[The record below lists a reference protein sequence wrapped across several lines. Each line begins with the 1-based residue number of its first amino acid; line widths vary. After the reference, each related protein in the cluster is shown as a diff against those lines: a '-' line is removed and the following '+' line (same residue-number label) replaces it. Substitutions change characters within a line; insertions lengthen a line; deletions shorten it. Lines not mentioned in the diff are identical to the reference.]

1 MELRKSDIGFLKQII
16 SNKFDSNYSKY
27 QEYLN
32 QTRTSNTEIDFEKL
46 AKLVLADKSLKM
58 GQLYAECS
66 KRDIANDGKHW
77 LRIREMLGDKC
88 KKAYCDAGSL
98 KIGSV
103 NGDFSILVSSGGGDE
118 MMRYAV
124 VEKNEFNENMLNY
137 FGQIDLH
144 SNMVLFKL
152 IYRKRFTSDFGIYI
166 PIWFYS
172 NYSSREH
179 NIILS

>member
-1 MELRKSDIGFLKQII
+1 MLELRKSDIGFLKQII
-16 SNKFDSNYSKY
+16 SNKFDANYSKY

-137 FGQIDLH
+137 FGQIEGDIAVYDYDCGTVENDVAEELH
-144 SNMVLFKL
+144 GKFH
-152 IYRKRFTSDFGIYI
+152 IYQGYGFVVI
-166 PIWFYS
+166 
-172 NYSSREH
+172 EEV
-179 NIILS
+179 

>member
-1 MELRKSDIGFLKQII
+1 MMLELRKSDIGFLKQII

-32 QTRTSNTEIDFEKL
+32 QVRISKEKINFESL
-46 AKLVLADKSLKM
+46 AKLVLEDDSLM
-58 GQLYAECS
+58 MSQLYAELS
-66 KRDIANDGKHW
+66 KKDVANDGKHW
-77 LRIREMLGDKC
+77 FRIRKMLGDRC

-137 FGQIDLH
+137 FGQIEGDIAVYDYDCGTFENDVAEELH
-144 SNMVLFKL
+144 GKFH
-152 IYRKRFTSDFGIYI
+152 IYQGYGFVVIERV
-166 PIWFYS
+166 
-172 NYSSREH
+172 
-179 NIILS
+179 